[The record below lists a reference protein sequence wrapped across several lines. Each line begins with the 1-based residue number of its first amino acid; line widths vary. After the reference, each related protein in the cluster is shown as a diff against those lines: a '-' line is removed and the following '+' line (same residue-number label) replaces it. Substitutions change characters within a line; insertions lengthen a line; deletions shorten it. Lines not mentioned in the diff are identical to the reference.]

1 MAGGALAGNR
11 IEKDATATK
20 QWEVSVR
27 LDDGSTRTLSSDV
40 LPYWHAGDRV
50 RFLDGRLQP
59 V

>member
-1 MAGGALAGNR
+1 
-11 IEKDATATK
+11 
-20 QWEVSVR
+20 VR
-27 LDDGSTRTLSSDV
+27 LDDGSHQTLSSPS